1 MSANTGFSL
10 SAAAG
15 SLLISVAS
23 GVKGRWEVAI
33 VFALLVAGF
42 LYRAGE
48 GLRDRR
54 RAERRRRA
62 LLAPPPRRVKP
73 ARFRR
78 R

>member
-23 GVKGRWEVAI
+23 GVKGRWDVAA
-33 VFALLVAGF
+33 VFALLVVGF
-42 LYRAGE
+42 LWRSGE
-48 GLRDRR
+48 GLR
-54 RAERRRRA
+54 ERRRRA
-62 LLAPPPRRVKP
+62 REARPPQAPPRRVKP

>member
-1 MSANTGFSL
+1 MSANTAFSL
-10 SAAAG
+10 AAAAG

-33 VFALLVAGF
+33 VFGLLVVGF
-42 LYRAGE
+42 LIRSTE
-48 GLRDRR
+48 GVRER
-54 RAERRRRA
+54 RAQARA
-62 LLAPPPRRVKP
+62 LPPAPAPRRRVKP

>member
-1 MSANTGFSL
+1 MSANTAFSL

-33 VFALLVAGF
+33 VFGLLVIGF
-42 LYRAGE
+42 LLRASE
-48 GLRDRR
+48 GWRARR
-54 RAERRRRA
+54 REAA
-62 LLAPPPRRVKP
+62 QPPPAAPPRRRVKP

>member
-42 LYRAGE
+42 LWRAGE
-48 GLRDRR
+48 GLR
-54 RAERRRRA
+54 ERRRQARELPLRQA
-62 LLAPPPRRVKP
+62 SPRRVKA
-73 ARFRR
+73 ARFKRR
-78 R
+78 